1 MLTAQMVFHVQIV
14 RTTRENDAGIGI
26 WGGEKGVGGRGNGG
40 FENIYKLKVMRGGRS
55 TPFVCPC
62 RRGIIILHSAG
73 SR

>member
-1 MLTAQMVFHVQIV
+1 MYRSCV
-14 RTTRENDAGIGI
+14 RQERMTRGLG
-26 WGGEKGVGGRGNGG
+26 WGEEGDYEGGGMGASR
-40 FENIYKLKVMRGGRS
+40 NIYKLKVMRGGRS